1 MPTKKKSN
9 AKDLPSTLT
18 TDEKVISSMKAIQ
31 RAGFWAM
38 IIALF
43 APLILILSLAFGGEK
58 NSSLYVLP
66 ILGLYLGYSGWR
78 MNNLKGRKSIVFML
92 IINIILSCVMIVGI
106 FPIFL
111 LVMSVIAL
119 IRIRPYLRWSKNG
132 TQQKEVMSYKQ
143 TARYNNGK
151 RTVKILDPIKGELTE
166 ERTISKDTYE
176 KFSNKKGEMFA
187 VRSYKEGKPNTVLV
201 QEDIYKATFKAFDL

>member
-1 MPTKKKSN
+1 MTSNKKTN
-9 AKDLPSTLT
+9 AKDLPSSLT
-18 TDEKVISSMKAIQ
+18 DDIKVLSSMKAIQ

-78 MNNLKGRKSIVFML
+78 MNNLKGRKSLVLML
-92 IINIILSCVMIVGI
+92 IINIVLSCIMIVGI

-111 LVMSVIAL
+111 LIMSVIAL
-119 IRIRPYLRWSKNG
+119 IRIRPYLKWSKG
-132 TQQKEVMSYKQ
+132 GAEHKEVMSYKQ
-143 TARYNNGK
+143 TSRYNNGK
-151 RTVKILDPIKGELTE
+151 RTVKILDPIKGELIE
-166 ERTISKDTYE
+166 ERTISKETFE

-187 VRSYKEGKPNTVLV
+187 VRHYKEGQPKTVLV
-201 QEDIYKATFKAFDL
+201 LEDIYKATYTAFDL

>member
-1 MPTKKKSN
+1 
-9 AKDLPSTLT
+9 
-18 TDEKVISSMKAIQ
+18 
-31 RAGFWAM
+31 
-38 IIALF
+38 
-43 APLILILSLAFGGEK
+43 
-58 NSSLYVLP
+58 
-66 ILGLYLGYSGWR
+66 
-78 MNNLKGRKSIVFML
+78 
-92 IINIILSCVMIVGI
+92 
-106 FPIFL
+106 
-111 LVMSVIAL
+111 
-119 IRIRPYLRWSKNG
+119 
-132 TQQKEVMSYKQ
+132 MSYKQ